1 MQKGSKGML
10 GGRGGHIEALGV
22 RTWHWAWCT
31 AGHFG
36 DKDTQEL
43 SGSSFLQKKTFSC
56 PELLTSSLID

>member
-22 RTWHWAWCT
+22 RKWHWAWYT

-36 DKDTQEL
+36 DKDRQEL
-43 SGSSFLQKKTFSC
+43 IVKALVCEKKNIFMS
-56 PELLTSSLID
+56 